1 MMTDVPVPLAKCAF
15 DDPATRHAHER
26 ARRKVLRGALLRIG
40 VWLALLVVAKV
51 VESDSQLIEGTA
63 SFLLIPAAF
72 LLVGPA
78 RALLWM
84 RTVEGVLRSF
94 PWQRC
99 AVVRSQDARGR
110 TGSAVQLRLA
120 GGDDEAF
127 LTPVMAART
136 WRRRKRW
143 SGAVE
148 DGAWFA
154 GAPDR
159 GGVIARPGGHG
170 VMTLQCQES
179 HSGARQTKRQAPH
192 AS

>member
-1 MMTDVPVPLAKCAF
+1 MKTDIPVPLTKCAF

-26 ARRKVLRGALLRIG
+26 ARRKALRSVLLRVG

-63 SFLLIPAAF
+63 AFLLIPAVF
-72 LLVGPA
+72 LPLGPA
-78 RALLWM
+78 KALLWM
-84 RTVEGVLRSF
+84 RSVEGVLRSF
-94 PWQRC
+94 PWQHC
-99 AVVRSQDARGR
+99 AVLRSQDAR
-110 TGSAVQLRLA
+110 TAVQLRLA
-120 GGDDEAF
+120 DGADEAF

-143 SGAVE
+143 SGEPE

-179 HSGARQTKRQAPH
+179 RSGAQRTAKRQTPH
-192 AS
+192 PG